1 VSDDKKCCTLR
12 IFCAKNSNN
21 IIQLNIFLA
30 PSSSNKQRLLNSS
43 PEWNQLGNDIDGQN
57 TADFSGYSVAF
68 GDNGNVVAIGAPGA
82 RSGGSI
88 ENGQTRVYNWNGLV
102 WTQLGEDI
110 DGVSAGDNSGRAVDL
125 SRDGTRLG
133 IGAMFNDGNGFMSG
147 HVRIYN
153 WNGAAWTQL
162 GGDIE
167 GEAEEDL
174 AGWSISVSGDGNRL
188 AVGAP
193 GNDANNAY
201 YNGHVRVYEWS
212 GSVWVQ
218 LGEDIDGVAESDGF
232 GTSVSLSDGGTRLAV
247 GADGNDDNGVNSGH
261 VRIFEYIGSLW
272 TQVGSDIGGAAAGDR
287 FGTSIS
293 IADNGNVVARGAPSS
308 ANGYVRVYF
317 WNGSAWTQIGEDLIG
332 EAPGDNFGTAVSLA
346 VNGRRVAVG
355 ARFNDGNNGY
365 YNGHVRVFD
374 FTNNSWNQLGGDID
388 GEGDT
393 DLSGTSV
400 GLLSDDG
407 TRIAIGAPFND
418 GNGIDSGHVRIFELF
433 EVEESPGGGGTG
445 GGGKCNGYL
454 F

>member
-1 VSDDKKCCTLR
+1 MHSQN
-12 IFCAKNSNN
+12 IFTNNSNS

-43 PEWNQLGNDIDGQN
+43 PEWTQLGNDIDGRN
-57 TADFSGYSVAF
+57 TAEFSGYSVAV

-82 RSGGSI
+82 NGGSI

-110 DGVSAGDNSGRAVDL
+110 DGVGAGDNSGRAVDL

-167 GEAEEDL
+167 GEAEEDI
-174 AGWSISVSGDGNRL
+174 AGWSISVSGDGNRV
-188 AVGAP
+188 AVGAK

-272 TQVGSDIGGAAAGDR
+272 TQVGSDFGGAAAGDR

-293 IADNGNVVARGAPSS
+293 IADNGNVVAIGAPSS

-374 FTNNSWNQLGGDID
+374 FTNNSWDQLGGDID